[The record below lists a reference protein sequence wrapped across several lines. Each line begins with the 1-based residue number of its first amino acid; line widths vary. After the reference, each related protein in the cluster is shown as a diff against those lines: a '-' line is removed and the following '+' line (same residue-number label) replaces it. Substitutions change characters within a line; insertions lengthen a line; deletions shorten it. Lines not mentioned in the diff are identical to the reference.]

1 MKNFGLVI
9 RLCVVLAAA
18 IAICTAPPTGYL
30 SHTKAETVTSKF
42 NLQLLNKAVGAQA
55 LRADLKSTSLQL
67 ATLMIVP
74 SPKLDWPSESRS
86 SQQELL
92 DLSLTELRGGKA
104 ALPPV
109 YLNRFPADLTSL
121 NSPQSR

>member
-9 RLCVVLAAA
+9 RLGVILAAA
-18 IAICTAPPTGYL
+18 IAICTVPPTGYL

-42 NLQLLNKAVGAQA
+42 NLQLLDEAVGGQD
-55 LRADLKSTSLQL
+55 LRADLKATSLQL

-74 SPKLDWPSESRS
+74 SPKLDWPSQRRS

-92 DLSLTELRGGKA
+92 DLSLTELRGA
-104 ALPPV
+104 R
-109 YLNRFPADLTSL
+109 RFC
-121 NSPQSR
+121 RRYI